1 MIETRGASLLI
12 HALGLVPSPVA
23 RYLQRV
29 GRSLAM
35 TTQRTVDGAPTPQS
49 PDSTLDTLPVVPR
62 RSARRA
68 TARRASSRRA
78 TARERKDDVEGRI
91 VEYLK
96 DHDQSTTG
104 DIAKALNANRDTIA
118 AGRSHIAR
126 AGDLTM
132 GSAAR

>member
-1 MIETRGASLLI
+1 
-12 HALGLVPSPVA
+12 
-23 RYLQRV
+23 
-29 GRSLAM
+29 M
-35 TTQRTVDGAPTPQS
+35 TTQRTVDAAPAPES
-49 PDSTLDTLPVVPR
+49 PDSTLATAAVVPQ

-91 VEYLK
+91 AAYLK

-118 AGRSHIAR
+118 AGLSHIAR
-126 AGDLTM
+126 AGDIAKDS
-132 GSAAR
+132 SAR